1 MKNRIATLTKK
12 ATHGDSVAFGE
23 LYSLFSAE
31 MYRYALYH
39 LGNEEA
45 ARDAVQETALEAFRS
60 IGKLRNE
67 AAVKSWFFG
76 ILCNVC
82 RHSLREKYKADIIPL
97 ELCEDIQADDS
108 EMETALDLAKLISE
122 LDEQSREIVLLSVVA
137 GYTSKE
143 IAAITGTAPG
153 TVRSRL
159 SRTLSSLRKQMEGEK

>member
-1 MKNRIATLTKK
+1 MKNRITTLAKN
-12 ATHGDSVAFGE
+12 AARGDSTAFGE
-23 LYSLFSAE
+23 LYSQFSPE

-45 ARDAVQETALEAFRS
+45 ARDAVQETALQAFRS

-82 RHSLREKYKADIIPL
+82 KHSLREKYNPDVIPL
-97 ELCEDIQADDS
+97 EMCEDLKADDS
-108 EMETALDLAKLISE
+108 DMETALDLAKLISE
-122 LDEQSREIVLLSVVA
+122 LDEQNREIVLLSVVA

-143 IAAITGTAPG
+143 IAAITGTASG

-159 SRTLSSLRKQMEGEK
+159 SRTLSSLRRQMEGEE

>member
-1 MKNRIATLTKK
+1 MKNRITTLAKN
-12 ATHGDSVAFGE
+12 AARGDSAAFGE
-23 LYSLFSAE
+23 LYSQFSPE

-39 LGNEEA
+39 LGSREA
-45 ARDAVQETALEAFRS
+45 ALDAVQETALEAFRS

-82 RHSLREKYKADIIPL
+82 KHSLREKYKAEFIPL
-97 ELCEDIQADDS
+97 ELCEDLRAEDS
-108 EMETALDLAKLISE
+108 DTEAALDLAKLIAE

-143 IAAITGTAPG
+143 IAAILGTAPG